1 MRPLEEVVKIA
12 ESFEIELPPFEIAYQ
27 IPVKGEIAAMIDHTI
42 LKAEATEQQVRN
54 LCQEAATNHFAAVC
68 INPGYVPLCAG
79 LLAKTEVDVCTVI
92 GFPLGANPTEI
103 KVAEAKWS
111 VENGATEVDLVI
123 NIGAMRSG
131 NYDLVYKEIAA
142 VKKAAG
148 SALVKVIFE
157 NCYLTK
163 KEKILACL
171 MCKEAGVEFVKTSTG
186 FGSSG
191 ATAEDVYLMRSVVG
205 AGMGVKAAGGIR
217 TYADALKMV
226 EAGADRIGTSAGV
239 AILEEAVK

>member
-1 MRPLEEVVKIA
+1 MRPMEELVKIA
-12 ESFEIELPPFEIAYQ
+12 EGFEIELPPFQVGYALPI
-27 IPVKGEIAAMIDHTI
+27 KGEIAAFIDHTI
-42 LKAEATEQQVRN
+42 LKAEATEQQVRA
-54 LCQEAATNHFAAVC
+54 LCQEAATSHFAAVC
-68 INPGYVPLCAG
+68 INPGYVPLCSE
-79 LLAKTEVDVCTVI
+79 LLADTEVDVCTVI
-92 GFPLGANPTEI
+92 GFPLGANSAEI

-111 VENGATEVDLVI
+111 VEHGATEVDLVL

-142 VKKAAG
+142 VKNASG
-148 SALVKVIFE
+148 TALVKVIFE
-157 NCYLTK
+157 NCYLTN

-191 ATAEDVYLMRSVVG
+191 ATAEDVHLMRCVVG
-205 AGMGVKAAGGIR
+205 PNMGVKAAGGIR
-217 TYADALKMV
+217 TYADALRMV

-239 AILEEAVK
+239 AILAEAEK